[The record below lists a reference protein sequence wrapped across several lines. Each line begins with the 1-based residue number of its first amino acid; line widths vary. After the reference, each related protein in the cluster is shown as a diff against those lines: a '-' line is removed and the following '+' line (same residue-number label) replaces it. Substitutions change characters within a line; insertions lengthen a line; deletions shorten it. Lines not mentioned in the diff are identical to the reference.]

1 MIMEKLP
8 TFISKVTDIDNVT
21 SFDLFQDQVEFVD
34 NCLHFVDIQ
43 IDKMILDRKLDDEAY
58 LKYYDSMIS
67 CISDLKEIANADFS
81 NFIEFDDDEEKLF
94 IKAIYDNDE
103 SAVDKGRIHF
113 IKSSMLNRDFVKN
126 FGDYTNID
134 IVFCYAEI
142 LGLPSPLSINF
153 NNYNKF
159 LNKALE
165 YYVSIE
171 IYENAA
177 KAKRTLDKLE
187 ILTNFLK

>member
-1 MIMEKLP
+1 MEKLP

-67 CISDLKEIANADFS
+67 CISDLKEITNADFS

-142 LGLPSPLSINF
+142 LGLPYPLSINF